1 MRAHHPA
8 RLRTSLDTASG
19 QRLTGPVS
27 LTSDEIHG
35 QPEAWA
41 RAARDGVVAPFPEA
55 GSRVLVVGCG
65 TSAFVAEAMAR
76 LREGRGQGRT
86 DWAYASELPVG
97 RSYEHLVAVTRSG
110 TTTEVLQALSSEV
123 AVGAKLTCVTAVP
136 GTTVPDRC
144 DQVVDL
150 SYADEASIVQT
161 RFPTTALVHWRAAL
175 GEDLLPVLDDGR
187 GAVSAPLPVDVAAY
201 DHFVFLGRGW
211 TIGLA
216 HEAALKM
223 RECAQAWSE
232 SYPAL
237 DYRHGPIAV
246 AGASTLV
253 VSLGG
258 VDDDLLSDVR
268 ATGATVLDDGRDPL
282 ARLIICQRLAV
293 TAAGLRGLD
302 VDRPRNLT
310 RSVILEET
318 R

>member
-1 MRAHHPA
+1 M
-8 RLRTSLDTASG
+8 TSK
-19 QRLTGPVS
+19 
-27 LTSDEIHG
+27 EILG
-35 QPEAWA
+35 QPEAWT
-41 RAARDGVVAPFPEA
+41 RAAHDGAAAPLPAA
-55 GSRVLVVGCG
+55 GSPALVIGCG

-76 LREGRGQGRT
+76 LRDGSGQGPT

-97 RSYEHLVAVTRSG
+97 RSYEHLIAVTRSG
-110 TTTEVLQALSSEV
+110 TTTEVLQALSSD
-123 AVGAKLTCVTAVP
+123 AAAGAKLTCVTAVP
-136 GTTVPDRC
+136 GTPVADLC

-175 GEDLLPVLDDGR
+175 GEDLATALDDGR
-187 GAVSAPLPVDVAAY
+187 EAVSSPLPVEIAAF

-246 AGASTLV
+246 AGPSTLV

-258 VDDDLLSDVR
+258 VDDELLSDVR
-268 ATGATVLDDGRDPL
+268 TTGATVLDDGRDPL
-282 ARLIICQRLAV
+282 ARLVTCQRLAV
-293 TAAGLRGLD
+293 AAAGHRGLD